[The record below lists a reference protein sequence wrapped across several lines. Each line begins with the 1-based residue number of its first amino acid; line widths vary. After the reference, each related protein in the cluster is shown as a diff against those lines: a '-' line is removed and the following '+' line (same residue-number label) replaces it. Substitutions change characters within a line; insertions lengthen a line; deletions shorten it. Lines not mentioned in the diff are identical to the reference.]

1 VCLYFYWMELF
12 ITFLSLLLGILTIMR
27 QIRKPSADFTIFM
40 LLLCVFTLQ
49 NSCKIFIDE
58 NIPVNYISVI
68 SWSLSL
74 LYAPLLLLYFK
85 TVNNYNTKS
94 AIILLVLFLV
104 VSLSAILIATY
115 FPLNPSLDEWKQ
127 VLGMAWIISVLFT
140 VFNILPARKSSDVK
154 MDFASKSL
162 KIKIIYHWALVIL
175 VPFLVELTISIF
187 PSDNFLFPYR
197 VLVPSQTIVQVVFSL
212 MLSLLS
218 WELYLSLKNLEG
230 NVKERRSEMVSGR
243 V

>member
-1 VCLYFYWMELF
+1 M
-12 ITFLSLLLGILTIMR
+12 FLSLLLGVLIITR

-40 LLLCVFTLQ
+40 LLLSVFTLQ
-49 NSCKIFIDE
+49 NSCKILIDE

-85 TVNNYNTKS
+85 TVNNCNTKS
-94 AIILLVLFLV
+94 AIIFLVLFLV
-104 VSLSAILIATY
+104 FSLSAMLIATY
-115 FPLNPSLDEWKQ
+115 FPANVSLGEWKQ
-127 VLGMAWIISVLFT
+127 VLGMAWIVSVLFT
-140 VFNILPARKSSDVK
+140 VFNILPAQKSSNVK
-154 MDFASKSL
+154 MDFAPKSL
-162 KIKIIYHWALVIL
+162 KIKIIYHWALVIM

-197 VLVPSQTIVQVVFSL
+197 VLVSSQTIVHITFSL

-218 WELYLSLKNLEG
+218 WELYVSLKNYEG
-230 NVKERRSEMVSGR
+230 DAKERTSEMVSGS